1 MTGPDDAPAELPR
14 VFGTADSVYVRI
26 VRLTLIEKGV
36 DHELVPVDPF
46 APEGVPPSY
55 RARHPFGRI
64 PAFEHDGFRLFETG
78 AITRYVNEAFEGPG
92 LLPSEVRARAR
103 ANQIISLA
111 DAYAYRPLVW
121 GIYVERVEK
130 PAQGEP
136 TDEARLAAALAE
148 ADVCLASLAALMNG
162 APFLTGPRLSL
173 ADLHLAPMVFYVRQA
188 PEGAALLAGHP
199 GLAQWWAR
207 MSARPSLQ
215 QLGLS
220 AG

>member
-1 MTGPDDAPAELPR
+1 MTRPDDAPAERPR

-36 DHELVPVDPF
+36 DHDLVPVDPF
-46 APEGVPPSY
+46 APEGVPPAY

-78 AITRYVNEAFEGPG
+78 AITRYVDEAFEGPA
-92 LLPSEVRARAR
+92 LLPEGVKARAR

-111 DAYAYRPLVW
+111 DAYAYRPMVW
-121 GIYVERVEK
+121 GVYVERVEK

-136 TDEARLAAALAE
+136 SDEARLAAALAE
-148 ADVCLASLAALMNG
+148 ADICLASLAALMEG
-162 APFLTGPRLSL
+162 GPFLTGSRLSL
-173 ADLHLAPMVFYVRQA
+173 ADLHLAPMVSYFQQA
-188 PEGAALLAGHP
+188 PEGAARLAAHP

-207 MSARPSLQ
+207 MSTRPSLR